1 MGKKTFIVAEAGVN
15 HNGSLKIA
23 KKMVDV
29 AVKAGVDAVKFQA
42 FKAEELATS
51 YAPKAQYQMKGIYDK
66 ESHLTM
72 LKKLEL
78 GGKALKK
85 LMDYCARKGVIF
97 IASPFDLKSIELLD
111 ELGVKIFKIPS
122 GEITNLPYLRKIGF
136 LKRKIMLSTGMSN
149 LKEIGAALSVLIN
162 AGTKKKNIVVL
173 HCNSQY
179 PTPPEDA
186 NLNAMVTIKKTYD
199 VNIGY
204 SDHTLD
210 MEVPIAAVALGASAI
225 EKHFTL
231 NKEMAGPD
239 HKASLE
245 PNELKEMVRAIR
257 KTEIILGSSLKEI
270 SHSEI
275 KNVKVARKSIVAAM
289 PIKKGEIFTSE
300 NLSVKRPGTGL
311 NPMQWDMAIGGIAKK
326 DFIAN
331 ELIVL

>member
-1 MGKKTFIVAEAGVN
+1 MNSRTFIIAEAGVN

-23 KKMVDV
+23 KKMVD
-29 AVKAGVDAVKFQA
+29 AAAKTGADAVKFQVFRA
-42 FKAEELATS
+42 KELATS
-51 YAPKAQYQMKGIYDK
+51 YAPKAPYQMKKANKK

-78 GGKALKK
+78 GKIAIKK
-85 LMDYCARKGVIF
+85 LMGYCTKNDIVF

-122 GEITNLPYLRKIGF
+122 GEITNLPYLRKIGA
-136 LKRKIMLSTGMSN
+136 LKRRIILSTGMSN
-149 LKEIGAALSVLIN
+149 LNEVGKALKVLIN
-162 AGTKKKNIVVL
+162 AGTRKENIVVL

-179 PTPPEDA
+179 PTPLEDV
-186 NLNAMVTIKKTYD
+186 NLNAMRTIKKTYGIN
-199 VNIGY
+199 VGY
-204 SDHTLD
+204 SDHTLGI
-210 MEVPIAAVALGASAI
+210 EAPIAAAALGAAVI

-231 NKEMAGPD
+231 NKNMPGPD
-239 HKASLE
+239 HKTSLE

-257 KTEIILGSSLKEI
+257 KTEKMLGSCSKKM

-289 PIKKGEIFTSE
+289 SIKKGEIFTNK
-300 NLSVKRPGTGL
+300 NLSIKRPGTGL
-311 NPMQWDMAIGGIAKK
+311 NPMKWDIVIGSIAKK
-326 DFIAN
+326 DFIVD